1 MPLIRALAQRP
12 EVAKQSLAEFCATFA
27 IQPQAVQ
34 ALADLQRQADRV
46 RQDYHLPALII
57 TRAERGIL
65 AATPDADYIAA
76 CPPQPAVNAAG
87 AGDCVS
93 AALAWR
99 LGQADPWPEALRW
112 AAAAGAA
119 GVLTSGTG
127 ELRMDDVLRLIP
139 QTEVK
144 QI

>member
-1 MPLIRALAQRP
+1 LAQRP

-76 CPPQPAVNAAG
+76 CPPQPVVNAAG

-99 LGQADPWPEALRW
+99 LGQSDPWPEALRW

-127 ELRMDDVLRLIP
+127 ELRIDDVLRFIP